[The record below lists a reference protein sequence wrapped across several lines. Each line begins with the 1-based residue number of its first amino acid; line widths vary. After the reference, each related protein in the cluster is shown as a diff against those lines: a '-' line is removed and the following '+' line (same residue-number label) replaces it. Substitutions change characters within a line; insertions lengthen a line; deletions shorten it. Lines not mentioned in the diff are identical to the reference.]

1 MPWVKAYMLKNWYT
15 GSSFADATHA
25 LLIMGRQS
33 TFLDLS
39 FLAAFNQESAC
50 LRWAFWYLDR
60 IAAIAFPNLGWQRD
74 WDGKNTERV
83 LPLENLVCST
93 LEKLIYQKNWKYTN
107 KVYTKELSCD
117 SFGFSS
123 NHFLL

>member
-1 MPWVKAYMLKNWYT
+1 MDIPRLNHELHAMSKAYMLKNWYT

-50 LRWAFWYLDR
+50 LR
-60 IAAIAFPNLGWQRD
+60 
-74 WDGKNTERV
+74 
-83 LPLENLVCST
+83 
-93 LEKLIYQKNWKYTN
+93 
-107 KVYTKELSCD
+107 
-117 SFGFSS
+117 
-123 NHFLL
+123 

>member
-1 MPWVKAYMLKNWYT
+1 MLKNWYT

-50 LRWAFWYLDR
+50 LR
-60 IAAIAFPNLGWQRD
+60 
-74 WDGKNTERV
+74 
-83 LPLENLVCST
+83 
-93 LEKLIYQKNWKYTN
+93 
-107 KVYTKELSCD
+107 
-117 SFGFSS
+117 
-123 NHFLL
+123 